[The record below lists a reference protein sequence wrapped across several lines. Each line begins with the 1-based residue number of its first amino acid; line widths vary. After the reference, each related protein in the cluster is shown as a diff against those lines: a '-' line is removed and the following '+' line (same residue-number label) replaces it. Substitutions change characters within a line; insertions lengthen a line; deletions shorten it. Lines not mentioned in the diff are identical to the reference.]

1 MLTGR
6 GAPPATK
13 ASGRL
18 GLPSRQEA
26 RSRRP
31 PRPWSGAQV
40 EAHLFHTLLLGKPR
54 RPATKALGGTLSLG
68 CSQMEINRSMAGA
81 SLTAEATC
89 VGEGGGP
96 AAWGGSGPDT
106 RWARFAAGLPVV
118 AARGGAR
125 EVTGCGE

>member
-1 MLTGR
+1 
-6 GAPPATK
+6 
-13 ASGRL
+13 
-18 GLPSRQEA
+18 
-26 RSRRP
+26 
-31 PRPWSGAQV
+31 
-40 EAHLFHTLLLGKPR
+40 
-54 RPATKALGGTLSLG
+54 LG

-106 RWARFAAGLPVV
+106 RWARLAAGLPVV

-125 EVTGCGE
+125 EAPAAGSDRERSPEAWGRTVRTPDV